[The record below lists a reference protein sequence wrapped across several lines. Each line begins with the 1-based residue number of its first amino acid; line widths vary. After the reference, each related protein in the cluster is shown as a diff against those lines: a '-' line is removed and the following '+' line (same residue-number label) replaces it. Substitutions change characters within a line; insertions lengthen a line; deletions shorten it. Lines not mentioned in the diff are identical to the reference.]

1 MATKS
6 QQSALKQGY
15 ITKKQY
21 DKLPTKM
28 LDGII
33 RHNKKAHKKPGKAP
47 GKAAKKAPKKKAHK
61 KR

>member
-1 MATKS
+1 MPTKS

-21 DKLPTKM
+21 DKLPAKM

-33 RHNKKAHKKPGKAP
+33 KSNKKKHKKPGKS
-47 GKAAKKAPKKKAHK
+47 GKK
-61 KR
+61 

>member
-1 MATKS
+1 MPTKS

-21 DKLPTKM
+21 DKLPQKM

-33 RHNKKAHKKPGKAP
+33 RHNKKKGKKPGKK
-47 GKAAKKAPKKKAHK
+47 GKH
-61 KR
+61 

>member
-1 MATKS
+1 MPTKS

-21 DKLPTKM
+21 DKLPAKM

-33 RHNKKAHKKPGKAP
+33 KSNKSKGKKPGS
-47 GKAAKKAPKKKAHK
+47 KKPKK
-61 KR
+61 

>member
-21 DKLPTKM
+21 DKLPAKM

-47 GKAAKKAPKKKAHK
+47 SKAAKKAPKKKAHK

>member
-1 MATKS
+1 MPTKS

-21 DKLPTKM
+21 DKLPPKM

-47 GKAAKKAPKKKAHK
+47 GKAPSKAPKKAHRK
-61 KR
+61 K